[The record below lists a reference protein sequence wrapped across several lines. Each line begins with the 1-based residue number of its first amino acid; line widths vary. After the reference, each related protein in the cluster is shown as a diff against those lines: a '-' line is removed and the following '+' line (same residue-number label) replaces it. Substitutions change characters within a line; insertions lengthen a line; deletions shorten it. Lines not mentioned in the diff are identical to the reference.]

1 MPSADSKAAGLTY
14 FSNESEFS
22 DRSALPESEIAECT
36 ALMEALRQWHEAE
49 RDLAEASRRYMQL
62 NDSDMRTIR
71 LLIRA
76 QRQGLI
82 VTPKDIAAAVGISS
96 ASTTKLVDRLV
107 AGGHLIRVPHP
118 HDRRTTSIEVTE
130 ETAQAAHESVGRQHA
145 RRFDVIAALNSRERE
160 TVLRFLSAMTEA
172 DRPQGVLADDG
183 SGRSTQDRD

>member
-1 MPSADSKAAGLTY
+1 MPSADPKAAGLTY

-22 DRSALPESEIAECT
+22 DRSALSASEIAECT

-49 RDLAEASRRYMQL
+49 RVLAEASRRYMQL

-76 QRQGLI
+76 QRQGLV

-96 ASTTKLVDRLV
+96 ASTTKLIDRLV
-107 AGGHLIRVPHP
+107 AGGHLVRIPHP

-130 ETAQAAHESVGRQHA
+130 ATAQAAHEAVGRQHA
-145 RRFDVIAALNSRERE
+145 RRFEAIAALDSQERE

-172 DRPQGVLADDG
+172 DRPQGVLADNERDRPG
-183 SGRSTQDRD
+183 QDRA